1 MEFMSGRRIRSIGAV
16 HLAGD
21 VFSLA
26 VAYVLTLHL
35 RFCSEWGQT
44 FFDLLYQWLGVRG
57 TGELDAS
64 FVVFYL
70 ESSPRILLLI
80 GVTLVVLYALL
91 DLYSGRRFLR
101 RRPELW
107 HILLANAIALLIF
120 YAYFYLDRNTF
131 HPRSFVATLMAL
143 NVVITAVTRRA
154 IFTRMRMLR
163 RLRHFD
169 VWPTLVVGHGQHA
182 DNLVRVLESTKPRG
196 FAVAE
201 RLRWRPSE
209 PLQAL
214 FTEMDRA
221 TQRHGAAALLVAEPG
236 LDVKA
241 LMAIIEKAGGLGL
254 VTKVLSDHFGVLVTH
269 ARLPVEMADGL
280 PLVHFE
286 SNTSGRWAEIL
297 RLRFSQAAAVV
308 VLLLLLPLFGLI
320 ALVIKLSSPG
330 PVLFVQERMGVDR
343 RPFRMI
349 KFRTMRNRAEQDQ
362 AELEEFN
369 ESGSGLF
376 KIRRDPRITPV
387 GRVLRRFSLDE
398 LPQFWN
404 VLRGEMVLV
413 GPRPLPRR
421 DFEHYY
427 EDWHY
432 GRHSGMPGL
441 TCLWQVSGRSE
452 LDFHNMCILDVYYL
466 KNRSLVLDM
475 QIIVRTLQAV
485 VLGRGAY

>member
-1 MEFMSGRRIRSIGAV
+1 V
-16 HLAGD
+16 CLAGD
-21 VFSLA
+21 VFSLV
-26 VAYVLTLHL
+26 VAYVVTLHL

-44 FFDLLYQWLGVRG
+44 FFEMLYQRLGVRG
-57 TGELDAS
+57 SGELDAS

-101 RRPELW
+101 RRPEIW

-120 YAYFYLDRNTF
+120 YAYFYLGRNTF

-143 NVVITAVTRRA
+143 NVVITAVTRRLM
-154 IFTRMRMLR
+154 FDRLRMLR

-169 VWPTLVVGHGQHA
+169 VWPTLVIGHGHHA
-182 DNLVRVLESTKPRG
+182 DNLARVLDSTRPRG

-201 RLRWRPSE
+201 RLRWRPGE
-209 PLQAL
+209 PLEAL
-214 FTEMDRA
+214 FSEIEEA
-221 TQRHGAAALLVAEPG
+221 AHRHDAAAVLVADSG
-236 LDVKA
+236 LDVKST
-241 LMAIIEKAGGLGL
+241 MAIIEKAGTMGL
-254 VTKVLSDHFGVLVTH
+254 VVKVLSDHFGVLVTH
-269 ARLPVEMADGL
+269 ARLPVEMVEGL

-286 SNTSGRWAEIL
+286 SNPNGEWVETLRRWVSRAV
-297 RLRFSQAAAVV
+297 AAAV
-308 VLLLLLPLFGLI
+308 LIALLPLFALI
-320 ALVIKLSSPG
+320 ALVIKLTSPG
-330 PVLFVQERMGVDR
+330 SVFFVQERMGVDR
-343 RPFRMI
+343 RPFRMV
-349 KFRTMRNRAEQDQ
+349 KFRTMHNRAEQDQ
-362 AELEEFN
+362 AELEELN

-376 KIRRDPRITPV
+376 KIRRDPRVTPV

-421 DFEHYY
+421 DFENYY

-475 QIIVRTLQAV
+475 QIILRTLQAV
-485 VLGRGAY
+485 LLGRGAY